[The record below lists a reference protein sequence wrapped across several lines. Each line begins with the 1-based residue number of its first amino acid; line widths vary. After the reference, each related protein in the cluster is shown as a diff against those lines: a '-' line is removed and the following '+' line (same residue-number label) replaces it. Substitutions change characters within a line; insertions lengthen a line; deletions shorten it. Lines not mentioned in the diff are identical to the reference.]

1 MNYIVLDLEW
11 NQSPEGREQENP
23 QIPFEILQIG
33 AVKLDRDLN
42 VTDQFCERIRPVVY
56 PEIHYKIQEILR
68 LNPEDYQS
76 ARTFPQVVRDF
87 FSWCGP
93 YSYFCTWGPS
103 DLTELQR
110 NLKYHGIES
119 PFLFPLFFYDIQKIF
134 SIVYEDRK
142 TRRNLEFAVDYLGIS
157 KDDGFHDA
165 LSDARYASMVMKHIS
180 KRDIFKNYSIDCY
193 RHPRQPGEEIYV
205 IYETY
210 SKYISAE
217 FDSRLAA
224 MKDRSLTQAPC
235 YLCHRN
241 TVAEIP
247 WFVGSSKSYYCLCRC
262 QEHGY
267 FRGKIRFKKSEDGR
281 IFCIR
286 TVKSVGPEG
295 ACKIRDMQRAAREK
309 KRFKRQ
315 EEIMVAHTFHSS

>member
-1 MNYIVLDLEW
+1 M
-11 NQSPEGREQENP
+11 
-23 QIPFEILQIG
+23 
-33 AVKLDRDLN
+33 
-42 VTDQFCERIRPVVY
+42 
-56 PEIHYKIQEILR
+56 
-68 LNPEDYQS
+68 
-76 ARTFPQVVRDF
+76 
-87 FSWCGP
+87 
-93 YSYFCTWGPS
+93 
-103 DLTELQR
+103 
-110 NLKYHGIES
+110 KYHGIES

-224 MKDRSLTQAPC
+224 MKDRSLTRRPAIFAIAIRLRKFRGLSAP
-235 YLCHRN
+235 
-241 TVAEIP
+241 P
-247 WFVGSSKSYYCLCRC
+247 KSYYCLCRC

-267 FRGKIRFKKSEDGR
+267 FRGKNSFLKSQKTAEY
-281 IFCIR
+281 
-286 TVKSVGPEG
+286 SVFEP
-295 ACKIRDMQRAAREK
+295 
-309 KRFKRQ
+309 
-315 EEIMVAHTFHSS
+315 